1 MFVGVHAP
9 IGFNSELLQRYTSLK
24 LSYSE
29 ACDFPTFFFT
39 HIFLLVIFF
48 VKTYGRKVVH
58 FYKTFDLTSKT
69 VAGPLNKGFIKA
81 GRFQKIVV
89 IKC

>member
-9 IGFNSELLQRYTSLK
+9 VGFNFELLQRYTSLK

-29 ACDFPTFFFT
+29 ACDFPTLFHSYVFT
-39 HIFLLVIFF
+39 RNFF

-58 FYKTFDLTSKT
+58 FYKIFDLTPKIGT
-69 VAGPLNKGFIKA
+69 GPLNKVFIKA
-81 GRFQKIVV
+81 GRFQQIVV